1 MIYKIT
7 IWQTQD
13 ETGLHYSFDELYADV
28 DALKKAFES
37 MNSEVMFGELV
48 EEDITPCWENDCF
61 SKVIRKKRNWK
72 TEIRTS
78 FVVPKTVE
86 NLRRECPFS
95 MERSMGLMV
104 AF

>member
-13 ETGLHYSFDELYADV
+13 GTGLHYSFDELYADV

-37 MNSEVMFGELV
+37 MNSEMMFGELV
-48 EEDITPCWENDCF
+48 EENITPCWESDCF

-78 FVVPKTVE
+78 FVEIGRAHV
-86 NLRRECPFS
+86 
-95 MERSMGLMV
+95 
-104 AF
+104 